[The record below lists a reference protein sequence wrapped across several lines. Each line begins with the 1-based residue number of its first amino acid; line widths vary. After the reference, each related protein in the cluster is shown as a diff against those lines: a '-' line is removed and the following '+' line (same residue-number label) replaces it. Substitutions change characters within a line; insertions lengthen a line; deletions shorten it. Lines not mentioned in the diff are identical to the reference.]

1 ANQKNPEFA
10 FRIAKH
16 LVSNYA
22 GWNFIFVGYK
32 GDTGARMEEETIE
45 KNLDTRIKFL
55 DIRHDIPQI
64 MSAADIF
71 VFPSLWEGLGMVSV
85 EAQCSGLKLIMS
97 DTVPAEAIVCRD
109 LVTIKKI
116 EEGAA
121 TWAEAIATTELNNNR
136 IKYADEIRRSPFSI
150 ENSVKRLIGLY
161 ES

>member
-1 ANQKNPEFA
+1 
-10 FRIAKH
+10 
-16 LVSNYA
+16 
-22 GWNFIFVGYK
+22 
-32 GDTGARMEEETIE
+32 
-45 KNLDTRIKFL
+45 
-55 DIRHDIPQI
+55 
-64 MSAADIF
+64 
-71 VFPSLWEGLGMVSV
+71 
-85 EAQCSGLKLIMS
+85 MS